1 MPAFNF
7 NHRVANRSRKP
18 AAANSSPNG
27 LGEGIN
33 ITNLPKVWRRGTS
46 NSFVFTAPQ
55 NYFYACYIVEH
66 ESAVAGSP
74 NIVKTV
80 TGTYVA
86 GNPVTVSHT
95 FTALGAY
102 DIKIVVQKG
111 ALIFSKNHPLHKGI
125 VCSFEDDFN
134 EGDAGVTTYD
144 MSTVGTGGI
153 GYKLF
158 SGDNTGKK
166 FIIKNLGPSTGYLG
180 IEGLTSTD
188 PQNPWRMK
196 VVSTSSQAGITA
208 QGSYGIRFNRN
219 CRNGWFDAC
228 FNSSIPYGFKIE
240 FSGTG
245 GHAQSCF
252 IEAGDSGTV
261 ASTVSKNLWI
271 LGIECI
277 GLSGTSSDSSSHF
290 KIDTPFNVNLNYNT
304 WMADGQGAFEDCH
317 IMHCKITSGDDEGC
331 YLGPVDD
338 APHPTYISV
347 PIMRLRIAG
356 ISINDTGGDG
366 FQIGAATID
375 SEAAGVVC
383 TNVATRN
390 DPSHKNIFQF
400 SSGNRNLAFF
410 MNKGVSG
417 KNMLTIA
424 TGHAGFDLHVF
435 SNELN
440 CPTSDSNGH
449 TNIFVRVDQ
458 NTLGGFTNLP
468 VNFINNTIIANENKI
483 FELWNAASSGITT
496 IMDLKIINNMIIGD
510 GSALTTKFNNIQDS
524 TWVVANNTYGTDG
537 AAAGFANWGTKDYH
551 PAGLTGSMY
560 GAVTSYTKAHYMQD
574 YDMDGYGWVA
584 AYPIRNAYQNVP
596 AMT

>member
-1 MPAFNF
+1 MPVFGLRRQGRF
-7 NHRVANRSRKP
+7 KKP
-18 AAANSSPNG
+18 TASSSTPNG

-33 ITNLPKVWRRGTS
+33 ITSLPKVWRRGTS

-66 ESAVAGSP
+66 ESAVAGTP

-111 ALIFSKNHPLHKGI
+111 SLIFSKNHPLYRGI
-125 VCSFEDDFN
+125 VCSFPDDFN
-134 EGDAGVTTYD
+134 EGDSGVTTYD
-144 MSTVGTGGI
+144 LSAGGI

-158 SGDNTGKK
+158 TGDQTGKK
-166 FIIKNLGPSTGYLG
+166 IVIKGLGASSGYLAF
-180 IEGLTSTD
+180 EGLASTD
-188 PQNPWRMK
+188 PENPARIK
-196 VVSTSSQAGITA
+196 VLSPSTQAGITA
-208 QGSYGIRFNRN
+208 QGSYGVRFNRN
-219 CRNGWFDAC
+219 CRNVWFDAC
-228 FNSSIPYGFKIE
+228 FNSSLPQGFKIE

-271 LGIECI
+271 LGVECV
-277 GLSGTSSDSSSHF
+277 GLSGTASDSSSHF

-304 WMADGQGAFEDCH
+304 WLADGLGAFEDCH

-347 PIMRLRIAG
+347 PIVRLRISG
-356 ISINDTGGDG
+356 VTIDDTGGDG

-375 SEAAGVVC
+375 SEAVGIVC
-383 TNVATRN
+383 TNVGTRN

-400 SSGNRNLAFF
+400 SSGNRNLAFY

-417 KNMLTIA
+417 KNMFTIA
-424 TGHAGFDLHVF
+424 TGHAGFDLHIF

-440 CPTSDSNGH
+440 CPTADSMGH
-449 TNIFVRVDQ
+449 TNVFIRVDQ

-468 VNFINNTIIANENKI
+468 VNFIHNTMIAQENKI

-496 IMDLKIINNMIIGD
+496 IMDFKAINNMIIGD
-510 GSALTTKFNNIQDS
+510 GSALTTKFNNILDT
-524 TWVVANNTYGTDG
+524 TWTVANNTYGTDG
-537 AAAGFANWGTKDYH
+537 AAAGFTNWGTKDYH
-551 PAGLTGSMY
+551 PAALTGSMY
-560 GAVTSYTKAHYMQD
+560 GTITSYIQAHYMQD
-574 YDMDGYGWVA
+574 YDFDGYGRVA
-584 AYPIRNAYQNVP
+584 SVPCRGAYQKIT